1 MDSSRVTLEAAK
13 AALAIPEAGLIVA
26 EQGVAAAE
34 LAVDGVEAAFAAG
47 LKAAEFI
54 AKLGLNGLISI
65 REISFDVHLSAAAG
79 GSFSGSVTAVFG
91 GAAEVTISFNINL
104 YDITSMV
111 KQLVDQIGDGLSS
124 LF

>member
-1 MDSSRVTLEAAK
+1 MDSSRGTLEAAK
-13 AALAIPEAGLIVA
+13 AALALPEAALR
-26 EQGVAAAE
+26 AAE
-34 LAVDGVEAAFAAG
+34 EGVDFAQKAVDGVEAAYAAG
-47 LKAAEFI
+47 LEAAEFI

-65 REISFDVHLSAAAG
+65 REISFDVSLGAAAG

>member
-1 MDSSRVTLEAAK
+1 MAEEGVNVAQRVLDGIEAAY
-13 AALAIPEAGLIVA
+13 
-26 EQGVAAAE
+26 
-34 LAVDGVEAAFAAG
+34 AAG

-65 REISFDVHLSAAAG
+65 REISFDASLDAASG
-79 GSFSGSVTAVFG
+79 GAFSGSVRAVFV

-111 KQLVDQIGDGLSS
+111 KQLVDHIGDGLSN